1 MRSNYRRI
9 GGYGD
14 LLDDV
19 ADLFKDESEIAADT
33 SKEWNEAC
41 PPGATRQ
48 PDGSCRETSCPAGY
62 MRDMFKGC
70 IRSTSTAAICPSG
83 LFAVLRGDGTHDCVS
98 CPPGMETR
106 SPHDPTCVPGAFT
119 GGAALSAGGGI
130 ADFFANLFNGGGS
143 TAAPAVSTGGGTISP
158 GTPVPKMVPGTS
170 FVIPDKGAATSP
182 VVVGT
187 PASSN
192 IPTALLVLGAVG
204 LLGGAVYVA
213 TR

>member
-1 MRSNYRRI
+1 MRSNYRRVQ
-9 GGYGD
+9 GVGD
-14 LLDDV
+14 WSDL
-19 ADLFKDESEIAADT
+19 ADLFKSEEDVVRDEIAVAQ
-33 SKEWNEAC
+33 NEAPGCNGVDVYDIASGRCVPC
-41 PPGATRQ
+41 PPGTSVAVDFDRNIR
-48 PDGSCRETSCPAGY
+48 SCVPNAPPVCPAGHQAQQGANGAW
-62 MRDMFKGC
+62 K
-70 IRSTSTAAICPSG
+70 
-83 LFAVLRGDGTHDCVS
+83 CVFIQGS
-98 CPPGMETR
+98 AG
-106 SPHDPTCVPGAFT
+106 SAS
-119 GGAALSAGGGI
+119 LSAGGGI